1 MKTRYGTLAT
11 LTLAFA
17 ASVATFRL
25 AAETYYWI
33 GSSGGDWASGDN
45 WSLSEGGAAANA
57 YPTASDDAVILSDA
71 SIAISSGNANVAN
84 LTLGGDVTITGST
97 EISPMTDGSGKTNGL
112 NGNMLVYSS
121 ISGAGKTLTLK
132 TAGVR
137 SGANDAAIGCN
148 ICVPAGFKS
157 AFYCDSKTILMNGS
171 LSGGGDIIEYQA
183 GNDNGVTYSADC
195 SGFTGTITEK
205 IKSDPQRSHLR
216 LASGTASFRNATF
229 NSVSYE
235 FDKNLQ
241 YLIGADND
249 TYYVGS
255 FNGPLQIWTTKA
267 TIYLGGKNESCSIRG
282 TFSRPRKDNS
292 NMWPAT
298 IVKEGSAR
306 VTSTCEQIGF
316 LELQSGTFEIA
327 NTSPMYATQ
336 ASPWIKFTG
345 GTLVCTPVDGT
356 AFDPSAYIKNSTAA
370 IIFDDEGTS
379 RTWATALE
387 ASNVGGLEKKGSGTL
402 TLSAVPLYT
411 GTTTVNEGALVIP
424 GGTTL
429 AKLSVA
435 DGATLYVSGT
445 DGQTITITE
454 FADGTTT
461 DNVKAVAGSSLSWN
475 GNTATI
481 TRSAA
486 TYTWRDATGD
496 HNWATPGNW
505 TIGEDVATVAP
516 LTVDTVEFPAE
527 GAPWDVELSSDITVA
542 AVRFNGNTTLSGAKI
557 ISSDITAASTDVTIT
572 LGNAAGFQNG
582 DANMALANLSFNV
595 TAASETPAVFYFN
608 KAGNAKSFTL
618 NNTCRFTGSGAVTFG
633 TQFDNSGIEVR
644 ADMSDFA
651 GTVNIPKATASA
663 YRSDASINPAASSA
677 KAIWNVD
684 NGSKQSAFFANSGI
698 YYFGSLK
705 GSVSHNYQSVSGSA
719 GYGYLMEIGSL
730 GQDDELGGRY
740 FSANYTSR
748 IKEAQYHAILR
759 KVGNGT
765 LTFTGMEIARFEVN
779 GGVLYCKSDSVFN
792 TYWSTEEKTTTY
804 SETLVDAGN
813 EWHAPITFGG
823 EGGTLKLDEA
833 VTTDL
838 STNFVGSTKP
848 IAIDDGNTDR
858 TWSGIINSS
867 NTGGLTKKGTGTLTL
882 TAAPAYTGL
891 TTVEAGALVVPQG
904 TELIV
909 NALSVGTLTG
919 ATVTQYAYPENTTLV
934 YDGTTRN
941 YASELDLS
949 NVKTV
954 DLSGV
959 TLVNGTTYTIVS
971 ATAITGYTKD
981 AIEVVLP
988 EGADE
993 TKWVLRR
1000 SGNALVLA
1008 PKGGFLLVIQ

>member
-1 MKTRYGTLAT
+1 MKTRYSTIATLA
-11 LTLAFA
+11 LALA

-33 GSSGGDWASGDN
+33 GSSGGEWADGTN

-57 YPTASDDAVILSDA
+57 YPTASDDAAIPSDA

-97 EISPMTDGSGKTNGL
+97 EISISTRNGKTAGL
-112 NGNMLVYSS
+112 YGNMLVYSS
-121 ISGAGKTLTLK
+121 ISGTGKTLTLK

-137 SGANDAAIGCN
+137 SGVNDAAIGCN

-183 GNDNGVTYSADC
+183 GNDYGVTYSADC

-205 IKSDPQRSHLR
+205 INGDPQRSHLR
-216 LASGTASFRNATF
+216 LASGTASFRNATI

-235 FDKNLQ
+235 FSKNAQ
-241 YLIGADND
+241 YLIGTASD
-249 TYYVGS
+249 TYYIGA
-255 FNGPLQIWTTKA
+255 FNGPLQIWTTTA
-267 TIYLGGKNESCSIRG
+267 TIYLGGKNEDCSIRG
-282 TFSRPRKDNS
+282 TFSRPRKDS
-292 NMWPAT
+292 SMWPAT

-316 LELQSGTFEIA
+316 LELQNGTFEIA

-345 GTLVCTPVDGT
+345 GTLVCTPVNGT
-356 AFDPSAYIKNSTAA
+356 AFDPSAYIENSTAA

-411 GTTTVNEGALVIP
+411 GTTTVSEGALVIP

-461 DNVKAVAGSSLSWN
+461 DNVKATTGASLSWN

-481 TRSAA
+481 SRSAA
-486 TYTWRDATGD
+486 TYTWTDETGD

-505 TIGEDVATVAP
+505 TIGGEVAIVAP
-516 LTVDTVEFPAE
+516 LTVDTVEFPME
-527 GAPWDVELSSDITVA
+527 GAPWNVALSGDITVA

-557 ISSDITAASTDVTIT
+557 ICSDITAASTDVTIT
-572 LGNAAGFQNG
+572 LGNSAGFQNG
-582 DANMALANLSFNV
+582 EASVTLNSLSFAV
-595 TAASETPAVFYFN
+595 TAASETPAMFYFY
-608 KAGNAKSFTL
+608 KTGNATTFEL
-618 NNTCRFTGSGAVTFG
+618 NSTCSFTGSGAVTFG
-633 TQFDNSGIEVR
+633 TQVDSTGIAVK
-644 ADMSDFA
+644 ANMSDFE
-651 GTVNIPKATASA
+651 GTVNIPEATASA
-663 YRSDASINPAASSA
+663 NRSDASISPAASSA
-677 KAIWNVD
+677 KAVWNVN

-698 YYFGSLK
+698 YYFGSLS
-705 GSVSHNYQSVSGSA
+705 GSVSHNYASVSGSTYA
-719 GYGYLMEIGSL
+719 YLMEIGNL
-730 GQDDELGGRY
+730 GHDDELGGRY

-792 TYWSTEEKTTTY
+792 TYWLTEEKTTPY
-804 SETLVDAGN
+804 SATLVDAGN

-838 STNFVGSTKP
+838 STNFVNSTKP

-858 TWSGIINSS
+858 TWSGVIDSS
-867 NTGGLTKKGTGTLTL
+867 NAGGLTKKGTGTLTL
-882 TAAPAYTGL
+882 TAIPEYTGL
-891 TTVEAGALVVPQG
+891 TTVEAGTLVVPQG
-904 TELIV
+904 TELTV
-909 NALSVGTLTG
+909 NALSAGTLTG
-919 ATVTQYAYPENTTLV
+919 ATVTKYAYPENTTLV
-934 YDGTTRN
+934 YNGTTRD
-941 YASELDLS
+941 YDSELDLS
-949 NVKTV
+949 NVKTI
-954 DLSGV
+954 DMSGV

-971 ATAITGYTKD
+971 ATAIAGYSKG

-993 TKWVLRR
+993 TKWVLRKKG
-1000 SGNALVLA
+1000 SSLVLA
-1008 PKGGFLLVIQ
+1008 PKGGFLLIIQ

>member
-1 MKTRYGTLAT
+1 MKTRYSTIATLA
-11 LTLAFA
+11 LALA

-25 AAETYYWI
+25 AAGTYYWI

-45 WSLSEGGAAANA
+45 WSLSEGGAPANTV
-57 YPTASDDAVILSDA
+57 PTGTDDVIFTDDATAD
-71 SIAISSGNANVAN
+71 ISA
-84 LTLGGDVTITGST
+84 GDVSVNNFTIQSGKRVCIKDESQTKKLAMGYSLSEAGTTLALAGATVLPQANST
-97 EISPMTDGSGKTNGL
+97 SDTLNIYSGVEFVEGYTSGVYANSQRVDGSNKPARYVALRGPLSGKGTLKFINNNGTSRSRIYFYGDNSNFEGSVNIGGSNS
-112 NGNMLVYSS
+112 NGATWSAAESGSAKAKWQVAQTDNSSLTFGFTSGTIAFGSLETTGRITLAASS
-121 ISGAGKTLTLK
+121 IISVQLGMDGDDSECGAQF
-132 TAGVR
+132 VR
-137 SGANDAAIGCN
+137 GS
-148 ICVPAGFKS
+148 
-157 AFYCDSKTILMNGS
+157 NG
-171 LSGGGDIIEYQA
+171 
-183 GNDNGVTYSADC
+183 GNPSFVKVGNNKVTYTGTFPADNNNY
-195 SGFTGTITEK
+195 GTITLLK
-205 IKSDPQRSHLR
+205 
-216 LASGTASFRNATF
+216 GTWAH
-229 NSVSYE
+229 
-235 FDKNLQ
+235 
-241 YLIGADND
+241 G
-249 TYYVGS
+249 
-255 FNGPLQIWTTKA
+255 TTSLPK
-267 TIYLGGKNESCSIRG
+267 
-282 TFSRPRKDNS
+282 
-292 NMWPAT
+292 
-298 IVKEGSAR
+298 
-306 VTSTCEQIGF
+306 QGF
-316 LELQSGTFEIA
+316 
-327 NTSPMYATQ
+327 
-336 ASPWIKFTG
+336 KFTG
-345 GTLVCTPVDGT
+345 GMLAIPAGVSI
-356 AFDPSAYIKNSTAA
+356 DPSAYIKNSTAA

-379 RTWATALE
+379 RTWATALAE
-387 ASNVGGLEKKGSGTL
+387 SNGGGLEKKGSGTL

-411 GTTTVNEGALVIP
+411 GTTTVSEGALVIP

-454 FADGTTT
+454 FAVGTTT
-461 DNVKAVAGSSLSWN
+461 DNVKAVAGSSLSWS

-481 TRSAA
+481 SRSAA
-486 TYTWRDATGD
+486 TYTWTDATTD

-505 TIGEDVATVAP
+505 TINDDVATVP
-516 LTVDTVEFPAE
+516 PMTIDTVAFPAE
-527 GAPWDVELSSDITVA
+527 GAPWNVALSGDITVA

-582 DANMALANLSFNV
+582 EASVTLNSLSFAV

-858 TWSGIINSS
+858 TWSGVIDSS
-867 NTGGLTKKGTGTLTL
+867 NAGGLTKKGTGTLTL

-909 NALSVGTLTG
+909 NALSAGTLTG
-919 ATVTQYAYPENTTLV
+919 ATVTKYAYPENTTLV

-941 YASELDLS
+941 YDSELDLS

-954 DLSGV
+954 DMSGV

-971 ATAITGYTKD
+971 ATAIAGYSKG

-988 EGADE
+988 EGADA
-993 TKWVLRR
+993 TKWVLRKKG
-1000 SGNALVLA
+1000 SSLVLA
-1008 PKGGFLLVIQ
+1008 PKGGFLLIIQ